1 MAKFKELPANIS
13 YSKIEAEVQAF
24 WEQHNIFHKSVKSRA
39 EGKTFTFY
47 EGPPTV
53 NGKPG
58 VHHVFSRTIKDL
70 VCRYKTMK
78 GFKVSRKA
86 GWDTHGLPV
95 EISVEKKLGLKNKS
109 QVEGYGVEEFNKE
122 AKSLVY
128 QNIDDSKDGWGRLTE
143 MMGYWVDMDNPYITC
158 TNNYIESVWWG
169 LKQIFEKGLIYKD
182 YKIVPQDPQSETVL
196 SSHELALGYKD
207 VKDPSVYVKLKRKDK
222 NESFLVWTTTPWTL
236 ISNVALCV
244 GPEVEYVRVR
254 TKDHGVLILAKSRL
268 SVLGKDSE
276 ENPIEVLESFPGK
289 VLERVEYEPLFTY
302 VPVQK
307 KAFYVTVGDF
317 VSTEDGTGIVHMAP
331 AFGADDYELSK
342 KYDLPMLQPV
352 ARNGRFTDE
361 VSDYAGVFF
370 KDADKDIIGDLKNR
384 GLLYKK
390 ETITHTYPFSWRYDV
405 PVLYYARESW
415 YIRTT
420 EVVSQ
425 MIALNKDVNWCPP
438 EIGSGR
444 FGNWLEENKDWAI
457 SRERFWGTPLPVWI
471 SEDFKTG
478 DTHKTGT
485 MFAIGSIE
493 ELKAGFIDIDG
504 KTYTLSEALE
514 QGLVELDLHKPF
526 VDRVYFIKDG
536 KTFRRTPE
544 LIDVWFDS
552 GAMPFAQLHYPFEN
566 NDQFKECFPA
576 DFIAEGVDQTR
587 GWFYTLHAIGA
598 LIFNQPA
605 YKNLIVNGHILD
617 KLGQKM
623 SKSKGNVIN
632 PFEMMETYGADS
644 LRWYLMSSSPPWR
657 PKSFNTEE
665 LVEGQRK
672 FFRALINSYNF
683 FVLYANVDDF
693 TFQEAPIPIT
703 ERSELDRWI
712 ISALNTLV
720 KSVEEAMDDYDP
732 TLATR
737 LIESFVVDDLSN
749 WYIRRSRRR
758 FWKSESSSDKL
769 EAYQTLYQCLVT
781 LCKLI
786 APFSPFLSDTI
797 YRYLNTVTEKESYE
811 SVHLAFFPPIEE
823 TAIDGELELRMK
835 KAQIISSLV
844 RTMREKASIKV
855 RQPLKRILLPI
866 FDPKDRREIEK
877 VRSIILDEINIH
889 DIEYVDDDSGVV
901 NKKAKPNFKVLGPRF
916 GKQVNPVAN
925 KIRELS
931 SQAVS
936 ELERKGSVTVEIND
950 ETVEI
955 YAAEVEVLHE
965 DLEGWLVESDENTKI
980 MVALDT
986 EIDDSLRAEGLARE
1000 LVSRIQTIRKESGL
1014 EITDR
1019 IKLYVDSTDTLEK
1032 AIKENS
1038 QYIMNETLATEIGY
1052 ELNGNNIVPKTE
1064 DINGEICRVAIEK
1077 K

>member
-1 MAKFKELPANIS
+1 MAKFNELPGDIN
-13 YSKIEAEVQAF
+13 YSSLEADVQSF
-24 WEQHNIFHKSVKSRA
+24 WKQHNIFEKSISSRQ
-39 EGKTFTFY
+39 EGKTYTFY

-128 QNIDDSKDGWGRLTE
+128 QNIEDSKDGWGRLTE
-143 MMGYWVDMDNPYITC
+143 MMGYWVDMDDPYITC

-169 LKQIFEKGLIYKD
+169 LKQIFDKGLIYKD
-182 YKIVPQDPQSETVL
+182 YKIVPQDPRSETVL
-196 SSHELALGYKD
+196 SSHELALGYKE

-222 NESFLVWTTTPWTL
+222 DESFLVWTTTPWTL

-244 GPEVEYVRVR
+244 GPNVEYVRVK
-254 TKDHGVLILAKSRL
+254 TKDHGVLVLAKSRL
-268 SVLGKDSE
+268 SVLGKPSE
-276 ENPIEVLESFPGK
+276 DNPVEVLESIKGSE
-289 VLERVEYEPLFTY
+289 LEKTEYEPLFTY
-302 VPVQK
+302 VPVEK
-307 KAFYVTVGDF
+307 KAFYITLGDF
-317 VSTEDGTGIVHMAP
+317 VSTEDGTGIVHIAP
-331 AFGADDYELSK
+331 AFGADDYEISK
-342 KYDLPMLQPV
+342 KYNLPMLQPV
-352 ARNGRFTDE
+352 KRDGHFTEE
-361 VSDYAGVFF
+361 VSDYKGVFF
-370 KDADKDIIGDLKNR
+370 KDADKDIIIDLKQR
-384 GLLYKK
+384 GRLYKK

-420 EVVSQ
+420 EVASK
-425 MIALNKDVNWCPP
+425 MIAINKEINWCPP

-457 SRERFWGTPLPVWI
+457 SRERFWGTPLPVWV

-478 DTHKTGT
+478 DTHKSGT
-485 MFAIGSIE
+485 MFAIGSLD
-493 ELKAGFIDIDG
+493 ELKTGFIDIDG
-504 KTYTLSEALE
+504 TQYKLSEALDKD
-514 QGLVELDLHKPF
+514 LVELDLHKPF
-526 VDRVYFIKDG
+526 VDRIYFVKDG

-566 NDQFKECFPA
+566 KDAFQDGFPA

-587 GWFYTLHAIGA
+587 GWFYTLHAIST

-617 KLGQKM
+617 KQGQKM
-623 SKSKGNVIN
+623 SKSKGNVVN

-644 LRWYLMSSSPPWR
+644 LRWYLISSTPPWR
-657 PKSFNTEE
+657 PKSFNPDE

-683 FVLYANVDDF
+683 FVLYANVDEF
-693 TFQEAPIPIT
+693 EFSQAPIPMSD
-703 ERSELDRWI
+703 RSELDRWI
-712 ISALNTLV
+712 ISALYTLV

-737 LIESFVVDDLSN
+737 LIEAFVVDDLSN

-758 FWKSESSSDKL
+758 FWKSESSADKL

-786 APFSPFLSDTI
+786 APFSPFISDSI
-797 YRYLNTVTEKESYE
+797 YRSLNSVTGKESYE
-811 SVHLAFFPPIEE
+811 SVHLAFFPAVEE
-823 TAIDGELELRMK
+823 TAVDADLELRMK

-866 FDPKDRREIEK
+866 WDPKDRREIEK
-877 VRSIILDEINIH
+877 VRSIILDEVNVH
-889 DIEYVDDDSGVV
+889 DIEYVDDDSGIV

-925 KIRELS
+925 KIRELGTKE
-931 SQAVS
+931 VS
-936 ELERKGSVTVEIND
+936 ELELKGILAIEVNNETIEI
-950 ETVEI
+950 TLQ
-955 YAAEVEVLHE
+955 EVDVLHE
-965 DLEGWLVESDENTKI
+965 DLEGWLVESDEASKI

-986 EIDDSLRAEGLARE
+986 EIDETLKAEGLARE
-1000 LVSRIQTIRKESGL
+1000 LVSRIQAVRKETGL
-1014 EITDR
+1014 DITDR
-1019 IKLYVDSTDTLEK
+1019 IKLYVDTTQILEN
-1032 AIKENS
+1032 AIKANS
-1038 QYIMNETLATEIGY
+1038 DYIMTETLATEIGY
-1052 ELNGNNIVPKTE
+1052 EFNGNGLVPKTE
-1064 DINGEICRVAIEK
+1064 VINGEICRLAIEK